1 MRLFE
6 IEERFA
12 NNKQL
17 ETERKISKHV
27 FFKNITVSK
36 LCVRSLMLETFF
48 SQILM
53 ISNFHCFQIFTCFF
67 HTKSFTSG
75 IMCTNFYQ
83 L

>member
-27 FFKNITVSK
+27 FLKI
-36 LCVRSLMLETFF
+36 
-48 SQILM
+48 
-53 ISNFHCFQIFTCFF
+53 
-67 HTKSFTSG
+67 
-75 IMCTNFYQ
+75 
-83 L
+83 

>member
-6 IEERFA
+6 KEERFA

-17 ETERKISKHV
+17 ETERRISKHV

-53 ISNFHCFQIFTCFF
+53 ISNFHCF
-67 HTKSFTSG
+67 
-75 IMCTNFYQ
+75 
-83 L
+83 

>member
-27 FFKNITVSK
+27 FFLNITVSK

-53 ISNFHCFQIFTCFF
+53 ISNFHCF
-67 HTKSFTSG
+67 
-75 IMCTNFYQ
+75 
-83 L
+83 

>member
-27 FFKNITVSK
+27 FLNITVSK

-53 ISNFHCFQIFTCFF
+53 ISNFHCF
-67 HTKSFTSG
+67 
-75 IMCTNFYQ
+75 
-83 L
+83 